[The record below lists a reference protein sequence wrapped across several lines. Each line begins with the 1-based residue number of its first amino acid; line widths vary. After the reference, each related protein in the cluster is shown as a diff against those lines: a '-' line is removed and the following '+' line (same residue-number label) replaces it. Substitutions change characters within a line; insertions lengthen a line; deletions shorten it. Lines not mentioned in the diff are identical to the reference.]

1 MHEYHNL
8 WFAVRS
14 HQRTFPQA
22 LTILIF
28 TVPWAPLYYLKDLT
42 HLLKW
47 NKAYSWNQEGWICIG
62 IQIGIVRGMEEHIG
76 SIMPRGV
83 TVLRMPIKLGPKTR
97 FGVCF
102 FSCLGW
108 QWISYKWGSF
118 SVVDKYL
125 GCTFICT
132 SRTSGRG
139 IIMYTSNTD
148 LSSEQTCIVTNWL
161 ISPFTERMSL
171 GFGFNLQMQSQKLQ
185 GSSLCRIYTLE
196 SSLCLSIQDSLW
208 LFRIYY
214 SASNSE
220 RILS

>member
-1 MHEYHNL
+1 M
-8 WFAVRS
+8 
-14 HQRTFPQA
+14 
-22 LTILIF
+22 
-28 TVPWAPLYYLKDLT
+28 
-42 HLLKW
+42 
-47 NKAYSWNQEGWICIG
+47 
-62 IQIGIVRGMEEHIG
+62 IG
-76 SIMPRGV
+76 SSNQKTIPTEEEKAWLGTGYKMPQGGHCPQNAHKAR
-83 TVLRMPIKLGPKTR
+83 PKNT
-97 FGVCF
+97 FWGMF
-102 FSCLGW
+102 LSCLGW
-108 QWISYKWGSF
+108 QWISYKGGSF
-118 SVVDKYL
+118 PVVDKYL

-139 IIMYTSNTD
+139 IIMYTGNTD

-208 LFRIYY
+208 LFRTYY